1 MISIN
6 RIVEILNNSD
16 ILNDLIE
23 LTKLA
28 IEIRKKNL
36 DRQDS
41 INHRDDDMVG

>member
-16 ILNDLIE
+16 ILNDLME

-36 DRQDS
+36 DR
-41 INHRDDDMVG
+41 